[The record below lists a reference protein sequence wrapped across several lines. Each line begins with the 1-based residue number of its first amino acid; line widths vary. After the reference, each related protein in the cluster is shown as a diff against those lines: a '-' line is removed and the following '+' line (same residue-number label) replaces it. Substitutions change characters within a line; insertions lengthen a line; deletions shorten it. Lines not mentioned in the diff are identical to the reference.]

1 MKKFTTIFLQ
11 AVVLLGGIG
20 ALALLLWEPWLEGVN
35 ANATSLYQIYFDDPF
50 LWLVYAS
57 SIPFFFGLYQTF
69 RVLGYIREN
78 RMFSVEGV
86 YALGALKYCALA
98 VIGFVI
104 VEEVVIMLTHGD
116 DDAAGAMML
125 GFVIVFVS
133 AVIAANAAMHQKIWQ
148 KALDI
153 QSENDLTV

>member
-1 MKKFTTIFLQ
+1 MKKGSAIFLQ
-11 AVVLLGGIG
+11 IVVALGGIG
-20 ALALLLWEPWLEGVN
+20 ALVLLLWEPWLEGVN
-35 ANATSLYQIYFDDPF
+35 ANATSIAQIYFDDPF

-57 SIPFFFGLYQTF
+57 SIPFFFGLYQTVK
-69 RVLGYIREN
+69 VLGYIREN
-78 RMFSVEGV
+78 RMFSTGGV

-104 VEEVVIMLTHGD
+104 VEEIVIMLTHGD
-116 DDAAGAMML
+116 DDAAGAVML
-125 GFVIVFVS
+125 GFVIIFVS

-148 KALDI
+148 RALDL